1 MFVSKKSNSVTLH
14 AKRTPATTEWD
25 LPGTTVECC
34 QKLYSFLIYLVVL
47 FPF

>member
-1 MFVSKKSNSVTLH
+1 MFVSKNLNSATLH

-34 QKLYSFLIYLVVL
+34 QKLYYCLIYLVVL